1 MKMVPAGAAPL
12 TSPAEL
18 CSGAAVALA
27 AVSAMK
33 KAKNLTIVPSASNA
47 PVVLRSAIDPS
58 CPQHLIKSKAQV
70 SLPSVR

>member
-1 MKMVPAGAAPL
+1 
-12 TSPAEL
+12 
-18 CSGAAVALA
+18 
-27 AVSAMK
+27 MK

>member
-1 MKMVPAGAAPL
+1 
-12 TSPAEL
+12 
-18 CSGAAVALA
+18 
-27 AVSAMK
+27 MK

-70 SLPSVR
+70 SLPSVRWVVLKYPIVTGWDLNLFELQAY